1 MKRHET
7 SRREQL
13 AGIRR
18 RGPLSTVSQGLIVR
32 CPACG
37 SRLRLQPGR
46 ELPDRFKVRCSSC
59 AKPFLVRRK
68 DEGQRPP
75 VDPLDNTLTGEK
87 VPSSPALDDQA
98 THVHDAHHQLTASPP
113 SVAPRSPLPPSQPS
127 LQRPAPAPSPPPTP
141 AAASRHTIAGGGEQ
155 PRKLGST
162 FLPGELV
169 AGRYRIERFIAKGG
183 MGEVYDAFDTAL
195 GDHVALK
202 TIRPDV
208 AHDESAL
215 ERFKREIHLAR
226 QVTHRNVCRIHD
238 LGSHSSESPVAALYP
253 RGEIL
258 FVSMELLRGET
269 LAERIT
275 EKGPMSE
282 AEALPILRQMAAAL
296 DAAHKAG
303 IVHRDFKSANVVL
316 VQGDGETRAVVTDF
330 GLARASHRESGATL
344 TVAGAVMGSPAYMA
358 PEQVEG
364 SGTTPAVDVYALGI
378 VVFEMVT
385 GRLPFRGESPL
396 STAIKRLT
404 EAPPKPSELK
414 PGLDPRWDAG
424 ILRAL
429 ARKPEERFKSAGD
442 FLSAVDPSP
451 IAAALGTAGITRKRL
466 FLAVAAG
473 FLVALA
479 LVANFYVWQRRA
491 ANQEGRLEVPTTARP
506 AVAVLGLKNVTAD
519 QGLDWLSTG
528 LPEMLASELSGGGR
542 VRLIPS
548 ENVAR
553 AQLELGLE
561 PGGTWGNDTLER
573 VRRNLGSDYVVTGSY
588 TALGGGQNGQNG
600 QLRLDLRLQDTSTSG
615 NSTAVAVSGPR
626 EAVFQLVSQAGAKL
640 REALHLE
647 SGGARWSTTNPEA
660 ARLYAQGVEKLHRFD
675 AQGASELLQQAVA
688 ADARDPRAHSALASA
703 YTALGYVEKARE
715 EARQAVELS
724 AALPETERQEVRA
737 QYLEAA
743 GDWAGAAR
751 AWDEIWRRQPDDLEY
766 GLKLAQALTA
776 AGEPARALD
785 VAGVLR
791 HLPSVAA
798 DDVRIYFAEA
808 SAAGALGQSKVQQQA
823 AAKAAEVAA
832 TQGARLLRARAL
844 LYEGWALR
852 NLGNPERA
860 QGVTAEA
867 EGLFQQAGDESGVA
881 KARVQ
886 RGILLFDQGDLDTAR
901 RSFEKALATYRQLGD
916 KGNEA
921 QALNNLALV
930 LKSQGDVQAALD
942 LYGQSRAL
950 SQETGNRVGVASA
963 ENNIGAVASKRG
975 DLAGALAAFDHAAS
989 LAKQVH
995 DKTLEASSI
1004 SNAAATLRRLGRLA
1018 EAETRHRQALQLR
1031 RQLGQAFAEAG
1042 SLTDLAAVQLDR
1054 GDLTPAATTYQQA
1067 LDLAR
1072 KTGNHRFE
1080 AFALAGLGQVRLE
1093 AGDLAEAEKLHREAL
1108 KLREGGGDQSTAAE
1122 SRLALATVAFEQGRF
1137 AEAEE
1142 LARAAQERFAAEGA
1156 VDLVAWAQAVRGRA
1170 MAFSERQAE
1179 GQELVT
1185 AALQRAEKSEDLRVR
1200 CEVRLAAARVNA
1212 RTGSVA
1218 QAGELAAAA
1227 EAAAGKAGLLPV
1239 QLEAQLLQGQLAQ
1252 ASGDAARGAQLLA
1265 AVRARAQR
1273 SGLGL
1278 LSKKASG

>member
-1 MKRHET
+1 MKGRLH
-7 SRREQL
+7 
-13 AGIRR
+13 
-18 RGPLSTVSQGLIVR
+18 PVSQGLIVR

-59 AKPFLVRRK
+59 SKPFLVRRR

-75 VDPLDNTLTGEK
+75 VDPLDNTLTGER

-98 THVHDAHHQLTASPP
+98 THVHDAQHALTASPA
-113 SVAPRSPLPPSQPS
+113 SISPRSPSPSPPPSQRSMP
-127 LQRPAPAPSPPPTP
+127 RPAPAPASPAHSPPP
-141 AAASRHTIAGGGEQ
+141 ASRHTIAGGGEQ
-155 PRKLGST
+155 PKKLGST

-169 AGRYRIERFIAKGG
+169 AGRYRVERFIAKGG

-208 AHDESAL
+208 AADEHAL

-238 LGSHSSESPVAALYP
+238 LGTHLSDSPIAALYP
-253 RGEIL
+253 RGEIV
-258 FVSMELLRGET
+258 FVTMELLRGET
-269 LAERIT
+269 LSERIT
-275 EKGPMSE
+275 NGGPMSE
-282 AEALPILRQMAAAL
+282 ADALPIVRQMAAAL

-316 VQGDGETRAVVTDF
+316 ETVDGELRAVVTDF
-330 GLARASHRESGATL
+330 GLARASQRESGATL

-364 SGTTPAVDVYALGI
+364 AGTTPAVDIYALGV

-385 GRLPFRGESPL
+385 GRLPFKGESPL

-404 EAPPKPSELK
+404 ETPPRPSELK
-414 PGLDPRWDAG
+414 PGLDPRWDEG

-442 FLSAVDPSP
+442 MLAVIDPSP

-491 ANQEGRLEVPTTARP
+491 ASQEGRLEVPATARP

-519 QGLDWLSTG
+519 QSLDWLSTG
-528 LPEMLASELSGGGR
+528 LPEMLASELSGGGA

-573 VRRNLGSDYVVTGSY
+573 VRKNLGSDFVVTGSY
-588 TALGGGQNGQNG
+588 TALAGGGTNGQGG
-600 QLRLDLRLQDTSTSG
+600 QLRLDLRLQDTSTAG
-615 NSTAVAVSGPR
+615 NSSAVAVSGPR

-647 SGGARWSTTNPEA
+647 AGGARWSTTNPEA

-675 AQGASELLQQAVA
+675 AQGASDLLQQAVA
-688 ADARDPRAHSALASA
+688 VDARDPRAHSALASA
-703 YTALGYVEKARE
+703 YTALGYVEKARA
-715 EARQAVELS
+715 EARQAVDLS
-724 AALPETERQEVRA
+724 AALPEGERQEVRA
-737 QYLEAA
+737 QYLEVA

-751 AWDEIWRRQPDDLEY
+751 AWEEIWRRQPDDLEY

-776 AGEPARALD
+776 AGEPARALE
-785 VAGVLR
+785 VARVLR
-791 HLPSVAA
+791 RLPSVAA

-808 SAAGALGQSKVQQQA
+808 TAAGALGQSKVQQQA
-823 AAKAAEVAA
+823 AAKAAEVASA
-832 TQGARLLRARAL
+832 QGARLLRARAL
-844 LYEGWALR
+844 LLEGWALR
-852 NLGNPERA
+852 NLGDAERA

-886 RGILLFDQGDLDTAR
+886 RASLLYDQGDLDTAR
-901 RSFEKALATYRQLGD
+901 RTFEKALATYRELGD

-930 LKSQGDVQAALD
+930 LKQQGDVPAALG
-942 LYGQSRAL
+942 LYEQSRAL

-963 ENNIGAVASKRG
+963 DNNIGVVDLKRG
-975 DLAGALAAFDHAAS
+975 DLSGALAAFDRAVDLS
-989 LAKQVH
+989 KQVH
-995 DKTLEASSI
+995 DRSLEANSI
-1004 SNAAATLRRLGRLA
+1004 SNAAATLRRLGRLD
-1018 EAETRHRQALQLR
+1018 EAETRHRQALELR
-1031 RQLGQAFAEAG
+1031 RQIGQPFGEAA
-1042 SLTDLAAVQLDR
+1042 SLTDLAAVQWDR
-1054 GDLTPAATTYQQA
+1054 GDLAGAAKTYQQA
-1067 LDLAR
+1067 LDLAK
-1072 KTGNHRFE
+1072 KTGNRRFE
-1080 AFALAGLGQVRLE
+1080 AYAVAGLGNVRLE
-1093 AGDLAEAEKLHREAL
+1093 AGDLAGAETLHREAL
-1108 KLREGGGDQSTAAE
+1108 ALREQLGEQGTAAE
-1122 SRLALATVAFEQGRF
+1122 SKLALATVAFERSLY
-1137 AEAEE
+1137 AEAET

-1170 MAFSERQAE
+1170 MAFSDRQAE

-1200 CEVRLAAARVNA
+1200 CEVQLAYARVSA
-1212 RTGSVA
+1212 RTGSA
-1218 QAGELAAAA
+1218 ARAEELAGAA

-1239 QLEAQLLQGQLAQ
+1239 QLEAQLLQSQLAL
-1252 ASGDAARGAQLLA
+1252 AAGDAARGAQLA
-1265 AVRARAQR
+1265 SAVRARAQQ

-1278 LSKKASG
+1278 LGKKASG

>member
-1 MKRHET
+1 
-7 SRREQL
+7 
-13 AGIRR
+13 
-18 RGPLSTVSQGLIVR
+18 VSQGLIVR

-59 AKPFLVRRK
+59 SKPFLVRRK

-75 VDPLDNTLTGEK
+75 AEPLDNTLTGEK

-98 THVHDAHHQLTASPP
+98 THVHDAHHQLTASPA
-113 SVAPRSPLPPSQPS
+113 SVAPPSPVPPSQPS
-127 LQRPAPAPSPPPTP
+127 LQRPAAAPSPPPPP

-183 MGEVYDAFDTAL
+183 MGEVYDAYDTAL

-238 LGSHSSESPVAALYP
+238 LGSHSSDSPVAALYP

-282 AEALPILRQMAAAL
+282 AEALPLLRQMAAAL

-316 VQGDGETRAVVTDF
+316 EQVDGETRAVVTDF
-330 GLARASHRESGATL
+330 GLARASQRESGATL

-364 SGTTPAVDVYALGI
+364 SGTTPAVDVYALGV

-404 EAPPKPSELK
+404 EPPPKPSELK
-414 PGLDPRWDAG
+414 PGLDPRWEAG

-429 ARKPEERFKSAGD
+429 ARKPEERFASAGD
-442 FLSAVDPSP
+442 LVSAVDPSP

-491 ANQEGRLEVPTTARP
+491 ANQEGRLEAPKVARP

-528 LPEMLASELSGGGR
+528 LPEMLASELSAGGA
-542 VRLIPS
+542 VRLIPG

-553 AQLELGLE
+553 AQLELGLQ
-561 PGGTWGNDTLER
+561 PGATWGNDTLER
-573 VRRNLGSDYVVTGSY
+573 VRKNLGSDYVVTGAY
-588 TALGGGQNGQNG
+588 TALGNGSAG
-600 QLRLDLRLQDTSTSG
+600 QLRLDLRLQDTLTSG

-626 EAVFQLVSQAGAKL
+626 EAVFQLVAQAGAKL

-675 AQGASELLQQAVA
+675 AQGASELLRQAVA
-688 ADARDPRAHSALASA
+688 VDARDPRAHAALASA

-737 QYLEAA
+737 QYLEVA

-751 AWDEIWRRQPDDLEY
+751 AWEEIWRHQPDDLEY

-823 AAKAAEVAA
+823 AAKAAEVAS

-844 LYEGWALR
+844 LLEGWALR
-852 NLGNPERA
+852 NLGDAERA

-886 RGILLFDQGDLDTAR
+886 RASLLYDQGDLDTAR
-901 RSFEKALATYRQLGD
+901 RTFEKALATYRELGD

-930 LKSQGDVQAALD
+930 LKQQGDVQAALG
-942 LYGQSRAL
+942 LYEQSRAL

-963 ENNIGAVASKRG
+963 DNNIGVIDLKRG
-975 DLAGALAAFDHAAS
+975 DLSGALAAFERAAD

-995 DKTLEASSI
+995 DKSLEASSI
-1004 SNAAATLRRLGRLA
+1004 SNAAATLRRLGRLG

-1031 RQLGQAFAEAG
+1031 RQLGQSFGEAA
-1042 SLTDLAAVQLDR
+1042 SLTDLAAVQWDR
-1054 GDLTPAATTYQQA
+1054 GDLAGAATTYQQA
-1067 LDLAR
+1067 LELA
-1072 KTGNHRFE
+1072 KKAGNRRFE
-1080 AFALAGLGQVRLE
+1080 AYAIAGLGQVRLL
-1093 AGDLAEAEKLHREAL
+1093 AGDLAAAEKLHRQAL
-1108 KLREGGGDQSTAAE
+1108 ELREQLGEQGTAAE
-1122 SRLALATVAFEQGRF
+1122 SRLLLAGVAFEQGRF
-1137 AEAEE
+1137 AEAET
-1142 LARAAQERFAAEGA
+1142 LARAAQEHFTSEGA

-1179 GQELVT
+1179 GQELVA

-1200 CEVRLAAARVNA
+1200 CEVQLAAARVGA
-1212 RTGSVA
+1212 RTGAVTRA
-1218 QAGELAAAA
+1218 EELAATA

-1265 AVRARAQR
+1265 AVRARAQQ

-1278 LSKKASG
+1278 LGKKASG